1 MRVFV
6 HRMDAYWFVETPIRE
21 GGVRVGK
28 KFSAALVVIGI
39 LLVAVAIVWWA
50 VIAPLL
56 VKLPSD
62 VDTRMDFEG
71 NLTLY
76 INPETGQP
84 LPAGQEMA
92 LPMTVARTF
101 KSLADLYTSNTAF
114 FEDTLV
120 MTVAGD
126 EGPPQVSHYA
136 LDRKTRKCVESEE
149 NWAYAPQIVLADR
162 VGNYGPLFPG
172 GLKVGDTV
180 TAFFNDP
187 AKAFDVTVVE
197 KIADWNGLGV
207 TALKIDATRPSSD
220 YYPAIAA
227 AVLGAGQGLPM
238 EITFDELSAQL
249 KAQSPDLDLEALLPA
264 LAAVA
269 DPEDLQA
276 LQALTQQP
284 IKLTYKQESGDVIY
298 IEQKTGATI
307 GATFDRTTTMSPDTS
322 GLVGAFAIIGK
333 YASDPTV
340 GPAITAAIQAGTQ
353 LAGAEPSPI
362 FNQNMTIIDDSQAD
376 LAESAKDKIPLLSLV
391 NLWIPVIV
399 GVIGALILILGAAIL
414 AAKRRKAA

>member
-1 MRVFV
+1 
-6 HRMDAYWFVETPIRE
+6 
-21 GGVRVGK
+21 
-28 KFSAALVVIGI
+28 
-39 LLVAVAIVWWA
+39 
-50 VIAPLL
+50 
-56 VKLPSD
+56 
-62 VDTRMDFEG
+62 
-71 NLTLY
+71 
-76 INPETGQP
+76 
-84 LPAGQEMA
+84 MA
-92 LPMTVARTF
+92 LPMTVVRTF
-101 KSLADLYTSNTAF
+101 KSLADLYTSDTAV

-120 MTVAGD
+120 MTVMGD
-126 EGPPQVSHYA
+126 ESPAQVSRYA
-136 LDRKTRKCVESEE
+136 LDRKTRKCVESDE

-172 GLKVGDTV
+172 DLKVGDTV

-197 KIADWNGLGV
+197 EIADWNGLGV
-207 TALKIDATRPSSD
+207 TALKIDATRASSD
-220 YYPAIAA
+220 YYPAIAE

-238 EITFDELSAQL
+238 EITFEELSAQL
-249 KAQSPDLDLEALLPA
+249 AAQGLDLEALLTA
-264 LAAVA
+264 LATVA
-269 DPEDLQA
+269 SPQDLQA
-276 LQALTQQP
+276 LQALTQEA
-284 IKLTYKQESGDVIY
+284 IKITYKQESGDVIY

-353 LAGAEPSPI
+353 LAGAEPTKV
-362 FNQNMTIIDDSQAD
+362 FNQNMSIVKEGDGSEATLVD
-376 LAESAKDKIPLLSLV
+376 SAKEKIPLLALV

-414 AAKRRKAA
+414 ARRRKAA

>member
-1 MRVFV
+1 
-6 HRMDAYWFVETPIRE
+6 MDAYWFVEPPIRE

-71 NLTLY
+71 NLTVY

-84 LPAGQEMA
+84 LPEGQEMA

-101 KSLADLYTSNTAF
+101 KSLADLYTSSTAV

-126 EGPPQVSHYA
+126 EGPAQVSHYA

-220 YYPAIAA
+220 YYPAIAE

-249 KAQSPDLDLEALLPA
+249 KAQGLDLEALLTA
-264 LAAVA
+264 LATVA

-276 LQALTQQP
+276 LQALTQEP
-284 IKLTYKQESGDVIY
+284 IKLTYKQESADVIY

-353 LAGAEPSPI
+353 LAGAEPNPV
-362 FNQNMTIIDDSQAD
+362 FNQNMTIIENSQAT
-376 LAESAKDKIPLLSLV
+376 LAESAKEKIPLLSLV

-399 GVIGALILILGAAIL
+399 GVIGALILILGAAVL
-414 AAKRRKAA
+414 ARRRKAA

>member
-1 MRVFV
+1 M
-6 HRMDAYWFVETPIRE
+6 
-21 GGVRVGK
+21 GK
-28 KFSAALVVIGI
+28 KFSAALIVIGI
-39 LLVAVAIVWWA
+39 LLVALAIVWWA
-50 VIAPLL
+50 VIAPSL

-62 VDTRMDFEG
+62 VDTPMNFEG

-76 INPETGQP
+76 IDPETGQP
-84 LPAGQEMA
+84 LPEGQEMA
-92 LPMTVARTF
+92 LPMTVVRTF
-101 KSLADLYTSNTAF
+101 KSLADLYTSNTAV

-120 MTVAGD
+120 MTVMGD
-126 EGPPQVSHYA
+126 EGDPQVSRYA
-136 LDRKTRKCVESEE
+136 LDRKTRKCVDSDE

-172 GLKVGDTV
+172 DLKVGDTV

-197 KIADWNGLGV
+197 EIADWNGLGV
-207 TALKIDATRPSSD
+207 TALKIDATRASSD
-220 YYPAIAA
+220 YYPAIAE

-238 EITFDELSAQL
+238 EITFEELSAQL
-249 KAQSPDLDLEALLPA
+249 AAQGLDLEALLTA
-264 LAAVA
+264 LATVA
-269 DPEDLQA
+269 SPQDLQA
-276 LQALTQQP
+276 LQALTQEP
-284 IKLTYKQESGDVIY
+284 IKITYKQESGDVIY

-353 LAGAEPSPI
+353 LAGAEPTKV
-362 FNQNMTIIDDSQAD
+362 FNQNMSIVKEGDGSEATLVD
-376 LAESAKDKIPLLSLV
+376 SAKEKIPLLALV

-414 AAKRRKAA
+414 ARRRKAA

>member
-1 MRVFV
+1 
-6 HRMDAYWFVETPIRE
+6 
-21 GGVRVGK
+21 
-28 KFSAALVVIGI
+28 
-39 LLVAVAIVWWA
+39 LVAVAIVWWA

-84 LPAGQEMA
+84 LPEGQEMA

-101 KSLADLYTSNTAF
+101 KSLADLYTSNTAV

-187 AKAFDVTVVE
+187 AKAFEVTVVE
-197 KIADWNGLGV
+197 EIADWNGLGV
-207 TALKIDATRPSSD
+207 TALKIDATRASSD
-220 YYPAIAA
+220 YYPAIAQ
-227 AVLGAGQGLPM
+227 AVLGMGQGLPM
-238 EITFDELSAQL
+238 ELTFEELSASL
-249 KAQSPDLDLEALLPA
+249 KAKGLDLDALMAA

-269 DPEDLQA
+269 APEDMQA
-276 LQALTQQP
+276 LQAMTQEP
-284 IKLTYKQESGDVIY
+284 IQVTYKQESGDVIY

-322 GLVGAFAIIGK
+322 GLVGAFAVIGK

-353 LAGAEPSPI
+353 LAGAEPNPV
-362 FNQNMTIIDDSQAD
+362 FNQNMTIIDNSQAA
-376 LAESAKDKIPLLSLV
+376 LAESAKEKIPLLSLV

-399 GVIGALILILGAAIL
+399 GVIGALILILGAAVL